1 MHSQNLVID
10 DAAWTSPWRRRRVS
24 EKVFLSM
31 GLVLTALL
39 SEPWPG
45 CTLVAAAA
53 LVLMLASAR
62 VRPTLV
68 LVVMTAPMAFLLIG
82 TLPVAAVWHG
92 MHDMAWG
99 NLGWRTQGFAVG
111 PLRFTPESITTAASL
126 WAHSLAGTLAFILL
140 ATTTPMVDLLSWFR
154 KLRVPDVLIE
164 IASLTYRLLFLLL
177 GSTIAIRQA
186 QHARLGNAASWRRR
200 WSTAASTV
208 GSVLLMTYQ
217 RATRLQSGLEG
228 RGYEDA
234 LLTLAPNRPRS
245 WQFVLLSFL
254 CLAAIWS
261 VNLAWTLWVLP

>member
-1 MHSQNLVID
+1 MHSHNLVID
-10 DAAWTSPWRRRRVS
+10 DAAWASPWRRRRVS
-24 EKVFLSM
+24 EKVFLSL

-53 LVLMLASAR
+53 LVLMLGSAR
-62 VRPTLV
+62 IRPALV
-68 LVVMTAPMAFLLIG
+68 LAVMTAPMAFLLIG
-82 TLPVAAVWHG
+82 TLPVAAIWHG
-92 MHDMAWG
+92 LDDMAWG
-99 NLGWRTQGFAVG
+99 NLGWQTRGFAVG
-111 PLRFTPESITTAASL
+111 PLRFNPDSVTTAASL

-140 ATTTPMVDLLSWFR
+140 ATTTPMVDLLGWFR
-154 KLRVPDVLIE
+154 KLRVPDALIE

-186 QHARLGNAASWRRR
+186 QHARLGDAANWRRR
-200 WSTAASTV
+200 WSTTASTI

-234 LLTLAPNRPRS
+234 LLTLAPKRPRS
-245 WQFVLLSFL
+245 WQFVLLSVL
-254 CLAAIWS
+254 CLSVIWS
-261 VNLAWTLWVLP
+261 ASVAWMLWVAP